1 MATTPKGVPYPLL
14 TDSGDGPA
22 AFEALAQWADSN
34 AGIVPMT
41 TSQRNALAGAA
52 LWPNRV
58 IYNTTLSRFEVYAAE
73 VWIAV
78 YPAATSPA
86 VRQTVTNGAGV
97 NAADTSVWLRGPV
110 AVVNIS
116 AEVTAPVAAGATLF
130 TLPANARPVYTAV
143 YGDLMITS
151 AGPDSPV
158 RIHVHTSGTVIAPVR
173 SLSAGTGL
181 RGSITIPLP

>member
-41 TSQRNALAGAA
+41 TNQRNALAGAA

-58 IYNTTLSRFEVYAAE
+58 IYNTTLSRFEVYGVA
-73 VWIAV
+73 VWTAL
-78 YPAATSPA
+78 YPA
-86 VRQTVTNGAGV
+86 VRQPVTNGAGV
-97 NAADTSVWLRGPV
+97 NAADTSVWVRGPV

-130 TLPANARPVYTAV
+130 TLPSNARPVYSVV

-151 AGPDSPV
+151 DGPDSPV
-158 RIHVHTSGTVIAPVR
+158 RIHAHTSGTVIAPVR